1 MLNGGKD
8 VELRVWRKGDPERS
22 DKYTHVL
29 LRMVQR
35 LREMISLEHLSLID
49 INVIARL
56 GERLGPFDNAKEVI
70 RVAEAKGWKIGMG
83 EAELIKFM
91 SGTRKVDGGS
101 KNGGYDVPY
110 QRSVMLYHLEEIQA
124 TSHFVVNDCFH
135 NQAGFLPHQFKDKH
149 SHNMINHFQYRDHDA
164 ALNMDPVES
173 TSVSSPP
180 TICVPP
186 AVCVPAPALAV
197 VPAVAKPSVMSVKR
211 HSATNGRFRLG
222 KTPSPICKQ

>member
-91 SGTRKVDGGS
+91 SGTRKVDG
-101 KNGGYDVPY
+101 P
-110 QRSVMLYHLEEIQA
+110 
-124 TSHFVVNDCFH
+124 
-135 NQAGFLPHQFKDKH
+135 
-149 SHNMINHFQYRDHDA
+149 
-164 ALNMDPVES
+164 
-173 TSVSSPP
+173 
-180 TICVPP
+180 
-186 AVCVPAPALAV
+186 
-197 VPAVAKPSVMSVKR
+197 
-211 HSATNGRFRLG
+211 GRFQEWQVRRTISALRDAVPLGRNSSDFPLRCQRLF
-222 KTPSPICKQ
+222 P

>member
-91 SGTRKVDGGS
+91 SGTRKVDGPWRFQEWRVRRTIS
-101 KNGGYDVPY
+101 ALRDAVPLGRNSSDFPLHC
-110 QRSVMLYHLEEIQA
+110 QRL
-124 TSHFVVNDCFH
+124 F
-135 NQAGFLPHQFKDKH
+135 P
-149 SHNMINHFQYRDHDA
+149 
-164 ALNMDPVES
+164 
-173 TSVSSPP
+173 
-180 TICVPP
+180 
-186 AVCVPAPALAV
+186 
-197 VPAVAKPSVMSVKR
+197 
-211 HSATNGRFRLG
+211 
-222 KTPSPICKQ
+222 